1 MKSLVA
7 RRNEIA
13 HRPKMIIKNLQ
24 EYKKYEDAALEV
36 MHELA
41 ISIVDSLD
49 KKLYLQSPP

>member
-1 MKSLVA
+1 MVA

-13 HRPKMIIKNLQ
+13 HGQKMIIKDIQ

-41 ISIVDSLD
+41 VSIVDALD
-49 KKLYLQSPP
+49 KKQYLRRP